1 MEPNTT
7 TAPGYIQGLV
17 RTVLAVAGGFLIG
30 KGWVTADQLPEIG
43 GLAVA
48 VAVGLWSLVHKA
60 NLATALQ
67 NAVTAGRDFKP

>member
-1 MEPNTT
+1 MEPTT
-7 TAPGYIQGLV
+7 QPPGYIQGLV
-17 RTVLAVAGGFLIG
+17 RTLMAVAGGFMIG
-30 KGWVTADQLPEIG
+30 KGWVTAEQLPEVA

-48 VAVGLWSLVHKA
+48 VAVGIWSLIHKL